1 MSVKKY
7 IIIDQT
13 MSVAEM
19 TRAHTITKMIHNQ
32 FELSCNKEQ
41 Q

>member
-7 IIIDQT
+7 ITIDQT
-13 MSVAEM
+13 MSVAEI
-19 TRAHTITKMIHNQ
+19 TRAHTISKMIYNQ

-41 Q
+41 R